1 MSKAEFQSRRS
12 VWSWALFDFANSPFT
27 TLVITF
33 VYATYFTDVIVDDS
47 NRGTVL
53 WSRAITISALI
64 VAILSPALGALA
76 DRGGFRKRFV
86 IFFSVVCIVAT
97 CGLYYIEPGQVIEAL
112 LVVIVANVAFEVAI
126 VFYNAFLPDIATPE
140 RIGRVSGIAW
150 GLGFFGGLLSLV
162 VALVALVF
170 PEEPWF
176 GFSTE
181 GGENIRATNLLVAGW
196 FVLFSIPMLIWVRED
211 KSRTSPGGRVVA
223 DSIRQ
228 LRSTLVQL
236 RKYRQVARFLI
247 ARLIYNDALVTVF
260 AFGGIYAVGT
270 FGFSVRDALIFGIV
284 VNLAAG
290 IGAIAAGYLDDHIGA
305 KKTIVISLCG
315 LIIGAALALLARQE
329 ALLWVAG
336 ALIGVFS
343 GPSQASSR
351 SLMARFVPHDLENEF
366 FGFFAMSG
374 KLTAF
379 AGPALLGVFT
389 DISGSQRVGFSV
401 VLVFFLV
408 GIVLLLRV
416 DEREGAAVRHARPVA
431 S

>member
-1 MSKAEFQSRRS
+1 VKAAYSSRRA

-33 VYATYFTDVIVDDS
+33 VYATYFTDVIVSDS

-53 WSRAITISALI
+53 WSRAITISAVI
-64 VAILSPALGALA
+64 IAVLSPVLGALA
-76 DRGGFRKRFV
+76 DRGGYRKRFV
-86 IFFSVVCIVAT
+86 ILFSVICIAAT
-97 CGLYYIEPGQVIEAL
+97 CVLYFIEPGRALEAL
-112 LVVIVANVAFEVAI
+112 LFVIIANVAFEFSI
-126 VFYNAFLPDIATPE
+126 VFYNAFLPDIAPPD

-170 PEEPWF
+170 PEQPWF
-176 GFSTE
+176 GFSTD
-181 GGENIRATNLLVAGW
+181 GGENIRATNLLVAAW
-196 FVLFSIPMLIWVRED
+196 FVVFSIPLLIWVRED
-211 KSRTSPGGRVVA
+211 KSRISPGGRVIA

-228 LRSTLVQL
+228 LRSTFEQVG
-236 RKYRQVARFLI
+236 RYRQVVRFLI

-270 FGFSVRDALIFGIV
+270 FGFTVQDALIFGIV

-290 IGAIAAGYLDDHIGA
+290 VGATAAGYLDDHIGA
-305 KKTIVISLCG
+305 KRTIVISLVG
-315 LIIGAALALLARQE
+315 LIVGSALALLARQE
-329 ALLWVAG
+329 AMLWLAG
-336 ALIGVFS
+336 VLIGIFS

-351 SLMARFVPHDLENEF
+351 SLMARFVPPDLENEF

-379 AGPALLGVFT
+379 AGPALLGVLT
-389 DISGSQRVGFSV
+389 GWSGSQRVGFSV
-401 VLVFFLV
+401 VLVFFLL

-416 DEREGAAVRHARPVA
+416 DEREGAAARPA
-431 S
+431 AT

>member
-1 MSKAEFQSRRS
+1 MKAAYSSRRA

-33 VYATYFTDVIVDDS
+33 VYATYFTDVIVSDS

-53 WSRAITISALI
+53 WSRAITISAVI
-64 VAILSPALGALA
+64 IAVLSPVLGALA
-76 DRGGFRKRFV
+76 DRGGYRKRFV
-86 IFFSVVCIVAT
+86 ILFSVICIAAT
-97 CGLYYIEPGQVIEAL
+97 CVLYFIEPGRALEAL
-112 LVVIVANVAFEVAI
+112 LFVIIANVAFEFSI
-126 VFYNAFLPDIATPE
+126 VFYNAFLPDIAPPD

-170 PEEPWF
+170 PEQPWF
-176 GFSTE
+176 GFSTD
-181 GGENIRATNLLVAGW
+181 GGENIRATNLLVAAW
-196 FVLFSIPMLIWVRED
+196 FVVFSIPLLIWVRED
-211 KSRTSPGGRVVA
+211 KSRISPGGRVIA

-228 LRSTLVQL
+228 LRSTFEQVG
-236 RKYRQVARFLI
+236 RYRQVVRFLI

-270 FGFSVRDALIFGIV
+270 FGFTVQDALIFGIV

-290 IGAIAAGYLDDHIGA
+290 VGATAAGYLDDHIGA
-305 KKTIVISLCG
+305 KRTIVISLVG
-315 LIIGAALALLARQE
+315 LIVGSALALLARQE
-329 ALLWVAG
+329 AMLWLAG
-336 ALIGVFS
+336 VLIGIFS

-351 SLMARFVPHDLENEF
+351 SLMARFVPPDLENEF

-379 AGPALLGVFT
+379 AGPALLGVLT
-389 DISGSQRVGFSV
+389 GWSGSQRVGFSV
-401 VLVFFLV
+401 VLVFFLL

-416 DEREGAAVRHARPVA
+416 DEREGAAARPA
-431 S
+431 AT